1 MPRIQRKLHA
11 AALWLNLD
19 WMCVRDNT
27 QQVIQNCVDHAP
39 DCLIGQIQAAV
50 AAREPQSGQIVGD
63 STVPAMSKTKAI
75 VIPVAL
81 TEDDSKAVDFAVD
94 SLYRT
99 GDSIHLVHVLRT
111 REPGNEIYH
120 GELVLQHAEPEN
132 SRVDFRIWCCCRSCR
147 YVS

>member
-1 MPRIQRKLHA
+1 M
-11 AALWLNLD
+11 
-19 WMCVRDNT
+19 
-27 QQVIQNCVDHAP
+27 
-39 DCLIGQIQAAV
+39 
-50 AAREPQSGQIVGD
+50 EGD
-63 STVPAMSKTKAI
+63 STVPTKSRTKAI

-120 GELVLQHAEPEN
+120 GVLVLSMQSPKTLE
-132 SRVDFRIWCCCRSCR
+132 
-147 YVS
+147 